1 VLQVAVC
8 PLVSVEWRL
17 CYVGVAGVWGGGEV
31 WQWTASGCGGDGFFD

>member
-17 CYVGVAGVWGGGEV
+17 CYVGGECG
-31 WQWTASGCGGDGFFD
+31 SGRRVDVEVMGFSID